1 MINKLRN
8 ISQVLF
14 IAVFAFLVVQG
25 NVQAWILLLG
35 LGWLVSLVLG
45 RKYCGWVCPMGILM
59 RFQTWIYKKLKISRI
74 QIPKLNESPRIRA
87 LVIILRL
94 IMLAVFLMGMVAVR
108 VWGMQ
113 INVILYLVIIGV
125 GISFFFT
132 EDFWHRICPHGAILN
147 ITSRISPFG
156 MKIDRSNCN
165 GCSLC
170 EKECPN
176 QAISKYN
183 NTKQRVID
191 NKECLVCYDCQKVC
205 PKNAISY
212 GKHDSYQEQEKE
224 AVNS

>member
-1 MINKLRN
+1 M
-8 ISQVLF
+8 F
-14 IAVFAFLVVQG
+14 FLC
-25 NVQAWILLLG
+25 AATI
-35 LGWLVSLVLG
+35 
-45 RKYCGWVCPMGILM
+45 
-59 RFQTWIYKKLKISRI
+59 IYKKNGLSSHDLKPWAFRPST
-74 QIPKLNESPRIRA
+74 
-87 LVIILRL
+87 
-94 IMLAVFLMGMVAVR
+94 
-108 VWGMQ
+108 
-113 INVILYLVIIGV
+113 VILYLVIIGV

-156 MKIDRSNCN
+156 MKIDRSSCN

-170 EKECPN
+170 EKVCPN

-183 NTKQRVID
+183 DTKQRVID

-212 GKHDSYQEQEKE
+212 GKVHGSYQEQEKE